1 MDFDNFGNKPNWD
14 DDGDGDVDIDDILG
28 AFDTDGDGV
37 LGADEL
43 QKLAE
48 QLSSQ
53 VFNIILPILSLV
65 TFFLFRWNIII
76 CFLSN
81 LELWKKS
88 S

>member
-1 MDFDNFGNKPNWD
+1 MDFDNFGSTPNWD